1 MRLGR
6 ISVLVVGGLVL
17 SLLTATRVQAWRG
30 DLPLWAEAV
39 RLSPAKPRPWV
50 NLGKEYHLRGHHDLA
65 RWAYQT
71 AIDLSGRAGRSRDE
85 QVYGRAIA
93 EANLALLRY
102 QQGAEAEAR
111 RMVDAIVARTPV
123 ASVLALQ
130 AWMAE

>member
-6 ISVLVVGGLVL
+6 ISILVVGGLVL
-17 SLLTATRVQAWRG
+17 SLLTATRVQTWRG

-39 RLSPAKPRPWV
+39 RQSPDKPRPWV
-50 NLGKEYHLRGHHDLA
+50 NLGKQYHLRGQHALA
-65 RWAYQT
+65 AWAYQT

-85 QVYGRAIA
+85 QVYGSAIA
-93 EANLALLRY
+93 GANLALLRY
-102 QQGAEAEAR
+102 QQGAREEAR
-111 RMVDAIVARTPV
+111 AQVAAIVAQAPV